1 MRKNDHIG
9 ERRFMTVPQL
19 AKRWGVSL
27 AHAYRLVERGTVP
40 SLRAGTA
47 IRVPIAAVERIE
59 SSADD
64 AA

>member
-1 MRKNDHIG
+1 MKKNDQIG

-27 AHAYRLVERGTVP
+27 AHAYRIVERRIVP
-40 SLRAGTA
+40 SLRIGGA
-47 IRVPIAAVERIE
+47 IRVPIAAVDAYEL
-59 SSADD
+59 DND